1 MRVRDI
7 NKDEKT
13 FPFGEDLV
21 GASVLIIGAGLCG
34 SLLALRLAQRG
45 YKVEVYESRPDLR
58 KVDISAGRS
67 INLALSDRGLKAL
80 RLCGMEEKAR
90 EICIPMLGRLM
101 HDREGNT
108 FASNYS
114 GREGEYINSISRG
127 DLNAIL
133 LDEAEKHENVNIH
146 FNSGCK
152 KVDIENKIAHF
163 KSYESNTKFKVK
175 ADVIFGTDGAGSSL
189 RKSYMSE
196 RKFLFSYSQNYLN
209 HGYKELE
216 IPADKS
222 GNHQISKSHL
232 HIWPRGDFM
241 LIALPNLDGSFTVTL
256 FLSYDEGEYNFNNLT
271 SEEKIIEFFEKEFP
285 DALAIIPN
293 IKEEFANNPTGP
305 LGTIKCSPWSYQN
318 KTLLMGDSC
327 HAIVPFYG
335 QGMNASFE
343 DVFVF
348 DEVLNHFEPFV
359 KLKTGRNQE
368 TFDWEMVFK
377 EYQKIRKKDT
387 DAIADLAIDNFY
399 EMRDHVA
406 NPLFKEKRKIEMD
419 LEKTFPNQYSS
430 KYSLV
435 TFNEHIGYNEAMQKG
450 RAQDKAL
457 LNLIADKD
465 VSTALNMT
473 KEELKIILERVQ
485 KETQEILKEDKIAGL

>member
-1 MRVRDI
+1 M
-7 NKDEKT
+7 KK
-13 FPFGEDLV
+13 EDK
-21 GASVLIIGAGLCG
+21 VLIIGAGLCG
-34 SLLALRLAQRG
+34 SLLALRMAQRG

-90 EICIPMLGRLM
+90 EICIPMYGRLM
-101 HDREGNT
+101 HDTKGNT

-114 GREGEYINSISRG
+114 GKEGEYINSISRG

-133 LDEAEKHENVNIH
+133 LDAAEENENVTIY

-152 KVDIENKIAHF
+152 KVDIEKNIAHF
-163 KSYESNTKFKVK
+163 KSYETNEKYIVK

-189 RKSYMSE
+189 RKSYISE

-216 IPADKS
+216 IPADKN
-222 GNHQISKSHL
+222 GNHQISKGHL

-241 LIALPNLDGSFTVTL
+241 LIALPNMDGSFTVTL

-271 SEEKIIEFFEKEFP
+271 TEEKITAFFEQEFP
-285 DALAIIPN
+285 DALALIPN

-305 LGTIKCSPWSYQN
+305 LGTIKCSPWFYQN
-318 KTLLMGDSC
+318 KTLLMGDAA

-348 DEVLNHFEPFV
+348 DEILNEN
-359 KLKTGRNQE
+359 LG
-368 TFDWEMVFK
+368 DWNAVFK
-377 EYQKIRKKDT
+377 AYQKARKHDT

-419 LEKTFPNQYSS
+419 LEKNFPSQYSS
-430 KYSLV
+430 KYFLV
-435 TFNEHIGYNEAMQKG
+435 TFNENIGYNEAMQRG

-457 LNLIADKD
+457 LNLIADDKVHTNLEMKKD
-465 VSTALNMT
+465 ELAVILKKVEQQT
-473 KEELKIILERVQ
+473 K
-485 KETQEILKEDKIAGL
+485 EILKEDKIAGL

>member
-1 MRVRDI
+1 M
-7 NKDEKT
+7 KK
-13 FPFGEDLV
+13 EDK
-21 GASVLIIGAGLCG
+21 VLIIGAGLCG
-34 SLLALRLAQRG
+34 SLLALRMAQRG

-90 EICIPMLGRLM
+90 EICIPMYGRLM
-101 HDREGNT
+101 HDTKGNT

-114 GREGEYINSISRG
+114 GREGEYINSISRR

-133 LDEAEKHENVNIH
+133 LDAAEENENVTIY

-152 KVDIENKIAHF
+152 KVDIEKNIAHF
-163 KSYESNTKFKVK
+163 KSYETNEKYIVK

-189 RKSYMSE
+189 RKSYISE

-216 IPADKS
+216 IPADKN
-222 GNHQISKSHL
+222 GNHQISKGHL

-241 LIALPNLDGSFTVTL
+241 LIALPNMDGSFTVTL

-271 SEEKIIEFFEKEFP
+271 TEEKITAFFEQEFP
-285 DALAIIPN
+285 DALALIPN

-305 LGTIKCSPWSYQN
+305 LGTIKCSPWFYQN
-318 KTLLMGDSC
+318 KTILMGDAA

-348 DEVLNHFEPFV
+348 DEILNEN
-359 KLKTGRNQE
+359 LG
-368 TFDWEMVFK
+368 DWNAIFK
-377 EYQKIRKKDT
+377 AYQKARKHDT

-419 LEKTFPNQYSS
+419 LEKNFPSQYSS
-430 KYSLV
+430 KYFLV
-435 TFNEHIGYNEAMQKG
+435 TFNENIGYNEAMQRG

-457 LNLIADKD
+457 LNLIADDKVHTNLEMKKD
-465 VSTALNMT
+465 ELAVILKKVEQQT
-473 KEELKIILERVQ
+473 K
-485 KETQEILKEDKIAGL
+485 EILKEDKIAGL